1 MAEPKEITK
10 DEYQQGFIDFYQP
23 FNIVDPTITTP
34 VDPLPDLGEVTGIS
48 TTVDKPYIDVNINKI
63 NDPNSQ
69 EKNKNHFN
77 ILSGT
82 SFSSSDI
89 KYNTINDMTKS
100 LNLDKTGPMSAEKV
114 LLAGPSS
121 LMGFAASGD
130 YGFGER
136 LEGPTGASVFSAGKI
151 SEVAL
156 DRHMQ
161 NFSATKDAYTE
172 LKNQLSTGSVGS
184 ATEYFK
190 IAGTDMGFAAV
201 IGGMHFSR
209 SPNVGRYDGHFGHL
223 HSNAATAH
231 NMLKSM
237 EALSKGLDPRGGGGL
252 SGYQIG
258 SGADNSDNRGASD
271 ARLSNNMGAITEDG
285 YYTYVSGADLGH
297 TKSKLY
303 GGNLSRTLAD
313 QLRATGK
320 YGAFT
325 EADMVAA
332 MAAARKKG
340 SKGFT
345 AEMSKYLLPKKSV
358 DSIAVSQ
365 DNSQI
370 YKWEEEATTDALGN
384 KVNLKTLSAVTSLPV
399 SDVAG
404 QGITGPM
411 PTKPVP
417 ASTFKSKIT
426 FPDETDDVGGTQYS
440 TVVVRKP
447 EKNIKPATVTQEDI
461 RKQDARRE
469 EAEQNRAKAREEQ
482 RVKDVLA
489 DRSRGI
495 QRGFNTGGSIGNL
508 ANMLRTAR
516 LGYNQGGAVQS
527 GYYGY
532 QEGGEINMQEIG
544 FVNGK
549 TPDQVTEAQTVADTE
564 PMTVE
569 EGDFVINAAAVEL
582 IGVDTIVGLV
592 SDALQKASEEGVSIV
607 DIPVDIDS
615 DQMVD
620 VLVSEGE
627 FIVPRELIPFIEGGM
642 ETLERINDQG
652 KPEVDNRIAENQ
664 MMLQNDMAM
673 QEEPVEPQMP
683 PEDVGNIPPV
693 QQLEVQLDA
702 DKGFV

>member
-63 NDPNSQ
+63 NDPDSQ
-69 EKNKNHFN
+69 ESNKNHFN

-172 LKNQLSTGSVGS
+172 LKKQLSTGSVGS

-190 IAGTDMGFAAV
+190 TAGTDMGFAAV

-223 HSNAATAH
+223 HSDSATAH

-303 GGNLSRTLAD
+303 GGNLSRVLAD

-358 DSIAVSQ
+358 NSIAVSQ

-370 YKWEEEATTDALGN
+370 YKWEEEQTTDALGN
-384 KVNLKTLSAVTSLPV
+384 KVNLRTLSAVTSLPV

-411 PTKPVP
+411 PTEPVP

-426 FPDETDDVGGTQYS
+426 FPNNTTATITDVNRS
-440 TVVVRKP
+440 RFEP
-447 EKNIKPATVTQEDI
+447 RPATVTQEDI
-461 RKQDARRE
+461 REQDARRE
-469 EAEQNRAKAREEQ
+469 EAEKNRAKAREEYKVE
-482 RVKDVLA
+482 REKTKA
-489 DRSRGI
+489 RGFTGEY
-495 QRGFNTGGSIGNL
+495 GFNTGGSIGNL

>member
-1 MAEPKEITK
+1 
-10 DEYQQGFIDFYQP
+10 
-23 FNIVDPTITTP
+23 
-34 VDPLPDLGEVTGIS
+34 
-48 TTVDKPYIDVNINKI
+48 
-63 NDPNSQ
+63 
-69 EKNKNHFN
+69 
-77 ILSGT
+77 
-82 SFSSSDI
+82 
-89 KYNTINDMTKS
+89 
-100 LNLDKTGPMSAEKV
+100 
-114 LLAGPSS
+114 
-121 LMGFAASGD
+121 
-130 YGFGER
+130 
-136 LEGPTGASVFSAGKI
+136 
-151 SEVAL
+151 
-156 DRHMQ
+156 
-161 NFSATKDAYTE
+161 
-172 LKNQLSTGSVGS
+172 
-184 ATEYFK
+184 
-190 IAGTDMGFAAV
+190 
-201 IGGMHFSR
+201 
-209 SPNVGRYDGHFGHL
+209 
-223 HSNAATAH
+223 
-231 NMLKSM
+231 
-237 EALSKGLDPRGGGGL
+237 
-252 SGYQIG
+252 
-258 SGADNSDNRGASD
+258 
-271 ARLSNNMGAITEDG
+271 
-285 YYTYVSGADLGH
+285 
-297 TKSKLY
+297 
-303 GGNLSRTLAD
+303 
-313 QLRATGK
+313 
-320 YGAFT
+320 
-325 EADMVAA
+325 
-332 MAAARKKG
+332 
-340 SKGFT
+340 
-345 AEMSKYLLPKKSV
+345 
-358 DSIAVSQ
+358 
-365 DNSQI
+365 
-370 YKWEEEATTDALGN
+370 
-384 KVNLKTLSAVTSLPV
+384 
-399 SDVAG
+399 
-404 QGITGPM
+404 M

-426 FPDETDDVGGTQYS
+426 FPDGTDDVGGTQYS